1 MLFWHRRFFRHKFQ
15 IDMCEAKTLSQ
26 RGITMVSQCLQC
38 KTINVWQNNLLL
50 NFTPQ
55 QFADFRQFIAD
66 LDFDERSHPF
76 PDRMDRAVLKTP
88 VDHIN
93 FTFTLAEWEDLK
105 DAMDEAMYM
114 QKVFDLI
121 G

>member
-1 MLFWHRRFFRHKFQ
+1 MLFWHRRFFRHKYQ

-26 RGITMVSQCLQC
+26 RGVTMVSQCLQC

-76 PDRMDRAVLKTP
+76 PDAWIAR
-88 VDHIN
+88 
-93 FTFTLAEWEDLK
+93 
-105 DAMDEAMYM
+105 Y
-114 QKVFDLI
+114 
-121 G
+121 

>member
-1 MLFWHRRFFRHKFQ
+1 L
-15 IDMCEAKTLSQ
+15 CEAKTLSQ
-26 RGITMVSQCLQC
+26 RGRTVVSQCLQC
-38 KTINVWQNNLLL
+38 KTLNIWQHNLLL

-55 QFADFRQFIAD
+55 QFADFRTFIGD
-66 LDFDERSHPF
+66 LDFDERSHLF
-76 PDRMDRAVLKTP
+76 PDGQERAIVKTP

-93 FTFTLAEWEDLK
+93 FAFTEDEWDDLK
-105 DAMDEAMYM
+105 DAIDEAMHM

>member
-1 MLFWHRRFFRHKFQ
+1 
-15 IDMCEAKTLSQ
+15 MCEAKTLSQ
-26 RGITMVSQCLQC
+26 RGATMVSQCLQC
-38 KTINVWQNNLLL
+38 KTINIWQNNVLL

-55 QFADFRQFIAD
+55 QFADFRQFIND
-66 LDFDERSHPF
+66 LDFEERSHPF
-76 PDRMDRAVLKTP
+76 PDKQDRAVLKTP

-93 FTFTLAEWEDLK
+93 FTFTEEEWEDLK
-105 DAMDEAMYM
+105 DALDEGMYM

>member
-1 MLFWHRRFFRHKFQ
+1 
-15 IDMCEAKTLSQ
+15 MCEAKTLSQ
-26 RGITMVSQCLQC
+26 RGDITVSQCSDC
-38 KTINVWQNNLLL
+38 KTINIWQNNVLL

-66 LDFDERSHPF
+66 LDFHERSHPF
-76 PDRMDRAVLKTP
+76 PDMQQRAVLKTP

-93 FTFTLAEWEDLK
+93 LVFTEEEWENMKEAL
-105 DAMDEAMYM
+105 DEALHM
-114 QKVFDLI
+114 QQIFDII

>member
-1 MLFWHRRFFRHKFQ
+1 
-15 IDMCEAKTLSQ
+15 MCEAKTLSQ
-26 RGITMVSQCLQC
+26 RGLTTVSQCLQC
-38 KTINVWQNNLLL
+38 KTINIWQSNLLL

-55 QFADFRQFIAD
+55 GFADFRQFITD

-76 PDRMDRAVLKTP
+76 PDRQERAILKTR

-93 FTFTLAEWEDLK
+93 FAFTEDEWEDLI